1 MNTLKAEKRSMD
13 IKAKKLRREGYVT
26 GNLFGK
32 KLEGSIPV
40 KMLKTDITKL
50 MKTSNKGSQITLDVD
65 GETYDALIKDVEYN
79 SQLGHY
85 DEIDFQ
91 ALVSDEKVHSVA
103 EVALRENDKV
113 VEGVIQE
120 NLKEIPY
127 KALPAA
133 LIEKVEIDI
142 SKMKIGDMIK
152 VKDLDMAKNPGIELQ
167 IDPETVIVAVTTSHM
182 KADDVQEVTAEAEK
196 TTEA

>member
-13 IKAKKLRREGYVT
+13 VKAKRLRREGYVT

-40 KMLKTDITKL
+40 KMAKADVARL
-50 MKTSNKGSQITLDVD
+50 MKANNKGSQITLDVE
-65 GETYDALIKDVEYN
+65 GESYDVLIKDVEYN

-91 ALVSDEKVHSVA
+91 ALVSDEKVQSVA
-103 EVALRENDKV
+103 EIVIVGYDKV
-113 VEGVIQE
+113 VEGVLQE
-120 NLKEIPY
+120 NLKEIAY
-127 KALPAA
+127 KALPKD
-133 LIEKVEIDI
+133 LFDKVQIDV
-142 SKMKIGDMIK
+142 SEMKVGDTIR
-152 VKDLDMAKNPGIELQ
+152 VKDLDMAKNTEISLMTDLEAAVV
-167 IDPETVIVAVTTSHM
+167 TVSAVH
-182 KADDVQEVTAEAEK
+182 ADVETAEPEAAEE